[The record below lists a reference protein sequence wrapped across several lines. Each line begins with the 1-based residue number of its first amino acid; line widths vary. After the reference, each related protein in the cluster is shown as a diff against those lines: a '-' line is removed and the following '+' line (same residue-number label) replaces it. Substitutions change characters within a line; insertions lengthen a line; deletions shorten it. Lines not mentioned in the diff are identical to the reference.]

1 MKRYIGMMVICAFM
15 VTMSCSLKKEANEAK
30 HETTTITQTKSSLIT
45 EFENM
50 YKAPMQQ
57 FVEYILEKDY
67 IVLTIREEEK
77 GYYVGYIAIKKNYQ
91 FEAGY
96 EAEPPIVLEV
106 DSYTMDED
114 KMVIM
119 FKRSIARKSDE
130 KIELLSTSIW
140 ELILTKEILYNYYK
154 PFFEGKTLQG
164 PLEVKAKR
172 LKAADD

>member
-1 MKRYIGMMVICAFM
+1 M
-15 VTMSCSLKKEANEAK
+15 VTMSCSLKKEENEAK

-57 FVEYILEKDY
+57 FVEYILEKDD

-77 GYYVGYIAIKKNYQ
+77 DYYVGYISVEKNYH
-91 FEAGY
+91 FKAAY

-114 KMVIM
+114 QMIIM
-119 FKRSIARKSDE
+119 FKRSIARKNDE